1 MNNKRRVYVYNGA
14 SGLGCLG
21 LILVL
26 ALLIFLFI
34 FFTKLFIQLFP
45 TLLLILSII
54 LLVRSIYNLW
64 QWRKKDKHAQAGGF
78 IEVDGVIEPIEAPD
92 NQAKDYHTQR
102 IFTSI
107 AGIIIAL
114 LLMKYL

>member
-1 MNNKRRVYVYNGA
+1 MNNKRRVYVYNGS

-26 ALLIFLFI
+26 ALLIFIFI
-34 FFTKLFIQLFP
+34 FFTKLFIQIFT

-54 LLVRSIYNLW
+54 LLVSSISILCH
-64 QWRKKDKHAQAGGF
+64 WRKKNKHAQAVGF
-78 IEVDGVIEPIEAPD
+78 IEVDGVIEPVEAPY

-102 IFTSI
+102 IFTSF

-114 LLMKYL
+114 SLMKYL

>member
-1 MNNKRRVYVYNGA
+1 MNNKRRVYVYNGS

-54 LLVRSIYNLW
+54 LLVSSIYNLW
-64 QWRKKDKHAQAGGF
+64 QWRKKNKHAQAGGF
-78 IEVDGVIEPIEAPD
+78 IEVDGVMNPSFTD
-92 NQAKDYHTQR
+92 NHKDYHTQR

-107 AGIIIAL
+107 AGIILAL
-114 LLMKYL
+114 Y